1 MYMHVCI
8 YIYTLVCISVVML
21 PFTVD
26 VILVDLI
33 VPVSIKEAPP
43 NLPELSKV
51 HRMRAS
57 R

>member
-26 VILVDLI
+26 VILVGLI

-43 NLPELSKV
+43 NLPELSKT